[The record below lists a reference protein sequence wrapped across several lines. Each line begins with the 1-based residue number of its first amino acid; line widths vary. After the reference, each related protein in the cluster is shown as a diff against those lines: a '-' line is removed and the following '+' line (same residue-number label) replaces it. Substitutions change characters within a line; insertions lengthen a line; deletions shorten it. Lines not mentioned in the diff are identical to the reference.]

1 MIYVLFFKLLM
12 RFYVPTIFW
21 VFNFTFT
28 PEFAWVGNLTYKK
41 SRKKW
46 SFLCTVKW
54 LRNRLVMGRW
64 LCDRIDLTQRPQ
76 DAITFRDN
84 LLVTLK
90 TTMKISGWLD
100 RLPVI
105 SKTGRPWR
113 LLTQRNVLTDS
124 RVWLY
129 LRHRRRLTHNVLLL
143 TSLYDHLWNW
153 SWVNR

>member
-1 MIYVLFFKLLM
+1 MYCFSNCWWDFMCLLFFG
-12 RFYVPTIFW
+12 YS
-21 VFNFTFT
+21 NFTFT
-28 PEFAWVGNLTYKK
+28 PEFAWAGNLTYKK

-54 LRNRLVMGRW
+54 LRSRLVMGRW
-64 LCDRIDLTQRPQ
+64 LCNWIDLTQRPQ
-76 DAITFRDN
+76 DAITFREN

-113 LLTQRNVLTDS
+113 LLTQRNITDGL
-124 RVWLY
+124 V
-129 LRHRRRLTHNVLLL
+129 RLVVFTI
-143 TSLYDHLWNW
+143 
-153 SWVNR
+153 